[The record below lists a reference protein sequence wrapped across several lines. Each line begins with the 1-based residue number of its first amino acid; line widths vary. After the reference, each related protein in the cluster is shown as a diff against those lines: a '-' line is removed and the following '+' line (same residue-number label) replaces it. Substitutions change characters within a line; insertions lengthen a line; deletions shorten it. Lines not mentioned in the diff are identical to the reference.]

1 MNEMNEMNEAY
12 SEYLSLITEYN
23 IRNKR
28 YET

>member
-12 SEYLSLITEYN
+12 SEDLSLITEYN
-23 IRNKR
+23 IRNKK